1 MSPVPNVPPS
11 PPPNVPLSPVPHP
24 HSGSL
29 RLLSQRIAD
38 PAAAPARCGGVA
50 VAVAGGAAGMAGLLP
65 ALVAVSQK
73 AAEVARLCR
82 AEEPLLRLRPAEKS
96 GPERNARFQRD
107 FKTLADVLIQ
117 ELIKHDLGTQ
127 FPELRGHIHG
137 EESSEFRDAQGGTVT
152 VRVCATPGDTVALL
166 LAVLGPEQTRAAE
179 LLAEAV
185 HREVTLGDTELDG
198 IDPGVSPGDLGIWI
212 DPIDSTNEF
221 IGGRED
227 VAPIDGIAPE
237 GLRSALV
244 LVGAFDRHSGVPVLG
259 VINEP
264 FFQRDP
270 QTHRWQG
277 RYHWGVAHGDTR
289 LCSLSPPLPRPRPR
303 VVLSRA
309 ESAAVRG
316 ALGSLGGGPPLLAA
330 GAGYKLLCVA
340 LGLADAFVLSLPTTF
355 AWDSCAPHAI
365 LRALGGGVVALEGAL
380 RARRAGGTGETPELR
395 YHRPEPGQT
404 GPQRWANRGGLVAF
418 VHPPHL
424 RAVLAALGELGE
436 LGELPGC

>member
-1 MSPVPNVPPS
+1 MS
-11 PPPNVPLSPVPHP
+11 
-24 HSGSL
+24 
-29 RLLSQRIAD
+29 
-38 PAAAPARCGGVA
+38 
-50 VAVAGGAAGMAGLLP
+50 GLLP
-65 ALVAVSQK
+65 ALVAASQK

-82 AEEPLLRLRPAEKS
+82 AEEPLFRLLVAEKT
-96 GPERNARFQRD
+96 GPDRNARFLQD

-117 ELIKHDLGTQ
+117 EVIKHDLGTQ

-137 EESSEFRDAQGGTVT
+137 EESNEFRDVQGGTVT

-166 LAVLGPEQTRAAE
+166 LAVLGPKQTKAAE
-179 LLAEAV
+179 LLAETV
-185 HREVTLGDTELDG
+185 HREVTLGDTELAG
-198 IDPGVSPGDLGIWI
+198 IDPGVSPGDVGIWI

-227 VAPIDGIAPE
+227 VAAIDGIAPG

-244 LVGAFDRHSGVPVLG
+244 LVGAFDRSTGIPVLG

-264 FFQRDP
+264 FFRRDP

-289 LCSLSPPLPRPRPR
+289 LCSLSPPAPRPCPR

-309 ESAAVRG
+309 EGAAVRG
-316 ALGSLGGGPPLLAA
+316 ALGSLGGGPPLFAA

-340 LGLADAFVLSLPTTF
+340 LGLADAFVLSQATTF

-380 RARRAGGTGETPELR
+380 RAQREGGTEEPPELV
-395 YHRPEPGQT
+395 YHRPQPGRA
-404 GPQRWANRGGLVAF
+404 GPERWANRGGLVAF
-418 VHPPHL
+418 VHPQHL
-424 RAVLAALGELGE
+424 RAVLAALGEL
-436 LGELPGC
+436 

>member
-1 MSPVPNVPPS
+1 
-11 PPPNVPLSPVPHP
+11 
-24 HSGSL
+24 
-29 RLLSQRIAD
+29 
-38 PAAAPARCGGVA
+38 
-50 VAVAGGAAGMAGLLP
+50 MAGLLQ
-65 ALVAVSQK
+65 ALVAVSEK
-73 AAEVARLCR
+73 AAEVARRCR
-82 AEEPLLRLRPAEKS
+82 AEEPLFRLLVAEKT
-96 GPERNARFQRD
+96 GPERNRRFLQD

-127 FPELRGHIHG
+127 FPELREHIHG
-137 EESSEFRDAQGGTVT
+137 EESNEFRDAEGGTVT
-152 VRVCATPGDTVALL
+152 VQVCATLEDTAALL
-166 LAVLGPEQTRAAE
+166 LSVLGPEQTRAAE

-185 HREVTLGDTELDG
+185 HREVTLGDTELAG
-198 IDPGVSPGDLGIWI
+198 IDPGVSPGDVGIWI

-227 VAPIDGIAPE
+227 VAAIDGIAPG

-277 RYHWGVAHGDTR
+277 RFHWGVAHGDTR
-289 LCSLSPPLPRPRPR
+289 LCSLSPPAAHACPPR

-309 ESAAVRG
+309 EGAAVRG
-316 ALGSLGGGPPLLAA
+316 ALGSLGGGPPHFAA

-340 LGLADAFVLSLPTTF
+340 LGLADAFVLSQATTF

-365 LRALGGGVVALEGAL
+365 LRALGGGVVALAAAL
-380 RARRAGGTGETPELR
+380 RAGGTGDPPELV
-395 YHRPEPGQT
+395 YHRPHPGEA
-404 GPQRWANRGGLVAF
+404 GAERWANRDGLVAF
-418 VHPPHL
+418 VHRQHL
-424 RAVLAALGELGE
+424 RAVLDALGD
-436 LGELPGC
+436 LPGL

>member
-1 MSPVPNVPPS
+1 
-11 PPPNVPLSPVPHP
+11 
-24 HSGSL
+24 
-29 RLLSQRIAD
+29 
-38 PAAAPARCGGVA
+38 
-50 VAVAGGAAGMAGLLP
+50 MAGLLP

-73 AAEVARLCR
+73 AAEVARRCR
-82 AEEPLLRLRPAEKS
+82 AEAPLSRLPVTEKP
-96 GPERNARFQRD
+96 GPERGRRFPRD

-137 EESSEFRDAQGGTVT
+137 EESSEFRDARGGTVT

-185 HREVTLGDTELDG
+185 HQEVTLGDTELDG
-198 IDPGVSPGDLGIWI
+198 IDPGVSPGDVGIWI
-212 DPIDSTNEF
+212 DPI
-221 IGGRED
+221 
-227 VAPIDGIAPE
+227 APPK
-237 GLRSALV
+237 S
-244 LVGAFDRHSGVPVLG
+244 HVPLS
-259 VINEP
+259 P
-264 FFQRDP
+264 PSR
-270 QTHRWQG
+270 RWQG

-289 LCSLSPPLPRPRPR
+289 LCSLSPPVPRPCPR

-309 ESAAVRG
+309 EAAAVRG
-316 ALGSLGGGPPLLAA
+316 ALASLGGGPPLFAA

-340 LGLADAFVLSLPTTF
+340 LGLADAFVLSQATTF

-380 RARRAGGTGETPELR
+380 RARREGDTGDPPELL
-395 YHRPEPGQT
+395 YNRPEPGRA
-404 GPQRWANRGGLVAF
+404 GPERWANRGGLVAF

-424 RAVLAALGELGE
+424 RAVLAALGGLGDT
-436 LGELPGC
+436 GDT